1 MNLYL
6 LFIVVLALWKIKIHG
21 KGFHEDFLSRTT
33 TLSVNGIFILIV
45 FYSHFANDYYTVD
58 LAKDG
63 IMHSVKIFL
72 NQLMVT
78 SFLFYSGYGVF
89 RQLEARAGYA
99 RKILT
104 NRMPKVWLHYAFAV
118 VLYVAVQLLRGNTYS
133 PVQYI
138 LAFVG
143 WQGIGNS
150 DWYIF
155 TILALYL
162 ITWFA
167 FTLLDNNPKAA
178 VTMTFVCTGAY
189 MLLMAK
195 YKADYWYN
203 TALCYPFGMLVGLQE
218 EKIRKFLLHNG
229 KYFLSLAG
237 MVALLLVLKQYQKV
251 SFWYYN
257 LYALVFIS
265 LVVLVTMKVQFR
277 SPALEFFG
285 RHLFWIYMLHRIPLM
300 LLKGSWFAVSYPYGM
315 AAIALAVTVATAVV
329 LDYVFGKLDKQIW
342 KAGK

>member
-45 FYSHFANDYYTVD
+45 FYSHFANDYYTVE

-63 IMHSVKIFL
+63 IMHSVKMFL
-72 NQLMVT
+72 GQLMVT

-133 PVQYI
+133 PSRYVQ
-138 LAFVG
+138 AFLS

-257 LYALVFIS
+257 LYALAFVS
-265 LVVLVTMKVQFR
+265 VVVLVTMKVQFR
-277 SPALEFFG
+277 SPALQFFG

>member
-45 FYSHFANDYYTVD
+45 FYSHFANDYYTVE

-63 IMHSVKIFL
+63 MMHSVKTFL
-72 NQLMVT
+72 GQLMVT

-89 RQLEARAGYA
+89 RQLQARAGYA

-118 VLYVAVQLLRGNTYS
+118 VLYVTVQLFRGNTYS
-133 PVQYI
+133 PSRYVQ
-138 LAFVG
+138 AFLS

-155 TILALYL
+155 TILALYF

-178 VTMTFVCTGAY
+178 VAMTFVCTGAY

-218 EKIRKFLLHNG
+218 ERIKKFLLHNG
-229 KYFLSLAG
+229 KYFLSLAA
-237 MVALLLVLKQYQKV
+237 MLALLLVLKQYQKV

-257 LYALVFIS
+257 LYALVFVS
-265 LVVLVTMKVQFR
+265 LVVLVTMKVQLR
-277 SPALEFFG
+277 SPALQLFG
-285 RHLFWIYMLHRIPLM
+285 RHLFWIYILHRIPLM
-300 LLKGSWFAVSYPYGM
+300 LLKDSGYGVAHPYRMAV
-315 AAIALAVTVATAVV
+315 IAFAVTVAAAVV

-342 KAGK
+342 RTKK

>member
-21 KGFHEDFLSRTT
+21 KDFHEDFLSRTT

-45 FYSHFANDYYTVD
+45 FYSHFANDYYTVE

-63 IMHSVKIFL
+63 IMHSVKTIL
-72 NQLMVT
+72 GQLMVT

-104 NRMPKVWLHYAFAV
+104 NRMPRVWLHYAFAV

-133 PVQYI
+133 PSRYVQ
-138 LAFVG
+138 AFLS

-178 VTMTFVCTGAY
+178 VTVTFVCTGAY

-195 YKADYWYN
+195 HKADYWYN

-218 EKIRKFLLHNG
+218 EKIRKFLLNNG

-257 LYALVFIS
+257 LYALAFVS
-265 LVVLVTMKVQFR
+265 VVVLVTMKVQLR

-300 LLKGSWFAVSYPYGM
+300 LLKDSGYGVAHPYRM

>member
-21 KGFHEDFLSRTT
+21 KGFHQDFLSRTT

-45 FYSHFANDYYTVD
+45 FYSHFANDYYTVE

-63 IMHSVKIFL
+63 MMHSVKTFL
-72 NQLMVT
+72 GQLMVT

-89 RQLEARAGYA
+89 RQLGSRAGYA

-118 VLYVAVQLLRGNTYS
+118 VLYVTVQLLRGNTYS
-133 PVQYI
+133 TSRYVQ
-138 LAFVG
+138 AFLS

-155 TILALYL
+155 TILALYF

-218 EKIRKFLLHNG
+218 EKIKKFLLHNG

-237 MVALLLVLKQYQKV
+237 MLALLLVLKQYQKV

-257 LYALVFIS
+257 LYALAFVS
-265 LVVLVTMKVQFR
+265 VVVLVTMKVQLR
-277 SPALEFFG
+277 SPALQFFG
-285 RHLFWIYMLHRIPLM
+285 KHLFWIYILHRIPLM
-300 LLKGSWFAVSYPYGM
+300 LLKDCGYGVAHPYRMAV
-315 AAIALAVTVATAVV
+315 IALAVTMGAATV
-329 LDYVFGKLDKQIW
+329 LEWIFTRLDKKIW
-342 KAGK
+342 R

>member
-45 FYSHFANDYYTVD
+45 FYSHFANDYYTVE

-63 IMHSVKIFL
+63 MMHSVKTFL
-72 NQLMVT
+72 GQLMVT

-89 RQLEARAGYA
+89 RQLQARAGYA

-118 VLYVAVQLLRGNTYS
+118 VLYVTVQLLRGNTYS
-133 PVQYI
+133 PSRYVQ
-138 LAFVG
+138 AFLS

-178 VTMTFVCTGAY
+178 VTVTFVCTGAY

-195 YKADYWYN
+195 HKADYWYN
-203 TALCYPFGMLVGLQE
+203 TALCYPFGILVGLQE
-218 EKIRKFLLHNG
+218 EKIKKFLLHNG

>member
-45 FYSHFANDYYTVD
+45 FYSHFANDYYTVE

-63 IMHSVKIFL
+63 IMHSVKMFL
-72 NQLMVT
+72 GQLMVT

-104 NRMPKVWLHYAFAV
+104 NRMPKVWFHYAFAV

-218 EKIRKFLLHNG
+218 EKIKKVLLHNG

-315 AAIALAVTVATAVV
+315 AAIALAVTVAAAVV

>member
-45 FYSHFANDYYTVD
+45 FYSHFANDYYTVE

-63 IMHSVKIFL
+63 MMHSVKIFL

-104 NRMPKVWLHYAFAV
+104 NRMPKVWFHYAFAV

-178 VTMTFVCTGAY
+178 VTVTFVCTGAY

-195 YKADYWYN
+195 HKADYWYN
-203 TALCYPFGMLVGLQE
+203 TALCYPFGILVGLQE
-218 EKIRKFLLHNG
+218 EKIKKFLLHNG

>member
-45 FYSHFANDYYTVD
+45 FYSHFANDYYTVE

-63 IMHSVKIFL
+63 MMHSVKMFL
-72 NQLMVT
+72 GQLMVT

-162 ITWFA
+162 ITWFS

-178 VTMTFVCTGAY
+178 VTMTFVCTAVY

-195 YKADYWYN
+195 HKADYWYN

-218 EKIRKFLLHNG
+218 EKTRKFLLNNG

-237 MVALLLVLKQYQKV
+237 MLALLLVLKQYQKV